1 MSWSR
6 VRDRGC
12 ENQRGNVFL
21 TAVHLHQLPA
31 NPPEIFPS
39 TVTGLACAPGVQ
51 TTSCPLALWEY
62 LFVSPGQL
70 AATPGLLLLPSLL
83 PVLKQDSSC
92 KGRCESLS
100 RHEEAVIKAYV
111 TVNNCS
117 RWPCKRLLHG
127 QPQYHM
133 VSWGKTS
140 ANTWALSRCH
150 IYPHIHTKQT
160 STLSIKTLCVDG
172 SGYIHTYLRL
182 CISLVHLSGAL
193 LLVLCHLLC
202 HLHMHC
208 FKTWPISHISS
219 PSLPGEV
226 EEITQI

>member
-1 MSWSR
+1 MGESTWHKNENFQSKVFLQKSKVSSQDSASFWFCFLSLSKKQTLVTKHLLSCKPGVSWSKE
-6 VRDRGC
+6 RGC

-31 NPPEIFPS
+31 KPPEIFPS

-70 AATPGLLLLPSLL
+70 AATPGLLLLLPLL

-100 RHEEAVIKAYV
+100 RHEEAVIKTYV

-117 RWPCKRLLHG
+117 HWPYKRLLHR
-127 QPQYHM
+127 QPQYHT

-150 IYPHIHTKQT
+150 THPHIYTQT
-160 STLSIKTLCVDG
+160 DKYTSN
-172 SGYIHTYLRL
+172 
-182 CISLVHLSGAL
+182 
-193 LLVLCHLLC
+193 
-202 HLHMHC
+202 
-208 FKTWPISHISS
+208 
-219 PSLPGEV
+219 
-226 EEITQI
+226 

>member
-1 MSWSR
+1 MKTFKVKFFYRKAKSPAKILPLSGFVFEVFPRKQTPVTKRLLSCKPGVSWSR
-6 VRDRGC
+6 VRDKGC
-12 ENQRGNVFL
+12 ENQRGSVFL

-39 TVTGLACAPGVQ
+39 TVTGLACAPRVQ

-117 RWPCKRLLHG
+117 R
-127 QPQYHM
+127 
-133 VSWGKTS
+133 
-140 ANTWALSRCH
+140 
-150 IYPHIHTKQT
+150 
-160 STLSIKTLCVDG
+160 
-172 SGYIHTYLRL
+172 
-182 CISLVHLSGAL
+182 
-193 LLVLCHLLC
+193 
-202 HLHMHC
+202 
-208 FKTWPISHISS
+208 
-219 PSLPGEV
+219 
-226 EEITQI
+226 